1 LHCAS
6 STSKINQTFQQF
18 SAVFLL
24 TKPTGRHIL
33 TPVIEAQT
41 KQTGEGPMTRT
52 QQIARQFTRAQIEHK
67 LAAATGGL
75 AAYPGSVHYTRR
87 VMQLNAALEIR
98 VQNGWS

>member
-1 LHCAS
+1 
-6 STSKINQTFQQF
+6 
-18 SAVFLL
+18 
-24 TKPTGRHIL
+24 
-33 TPVIEAQT
+33 
-41 KQTGEGPMTRT
+41 MTRT